1 MTLQRSR
8 IIVEEAKFEPG
19 AFVSEVRTKSKP
31 FLGERGPDF
40 FSYIICMSLGNNASL
55 EFLYH

>member
-1 MTLQRSR
+1 MTNDQ
-8 IIVEEAKFEPG
+8 EAKFEPG

-40 FSYIICMSLGNNASL
+40 FSYIICMSSGNNASL